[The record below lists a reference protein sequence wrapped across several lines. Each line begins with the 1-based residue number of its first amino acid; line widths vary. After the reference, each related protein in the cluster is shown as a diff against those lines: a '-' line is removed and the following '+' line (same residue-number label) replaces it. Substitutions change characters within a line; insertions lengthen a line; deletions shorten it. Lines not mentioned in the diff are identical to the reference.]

1 MIARSFGFRLA
12 GGFVLENK
20 KKKRRQIMN
29 VCKTISFPLV
39 WLWAFV
45 LLSGCATSTT
55 SSSSG
60 DTLAIA
66 EQGYFHVG
74 GTYQTIEKSEVLVG
88 QMYVWYQIPKQLRQ
102 PYPVVLVHGGGQTG
116 TNFLRTPDGR
126 PGWADFFLQEG
137 HTVYVIDWPGH
148 GKSNYVAPIY
158 GRPGLVPTE
167 ARERRFTAPKEFP
180 DSWPQAKKHT
190 QWPGSGRKGD
200 PIFDHFLASQSITP
214 TETVKGAGPLN
225 EKLTADALIVLLD
238 KIGPAIILTHSM
250 SGKPGWLVPDARPQL
265 VKGMLAV
272 EPNGPP
278 FHEAPYA
285 WGSSPGEKLTRPWG
299 LTTFP
304 VSYDP
309 PVKHPSEIRIV
320 QDEKTDGPDLVRCYR
335 QSEPARRLVN
345 LQQVPT
351 LILQSEASYHAGYDH
366 CTVRFLKQAG
376 VNVDFIKLAD
386 VGILGNGHMMM
397 LEKNNQEI
405 AKVMTDWLQKNVK

>member
-1 MIARSFGFRLA
+1 MNICKAR
-12 GGFVLENK
+12 
-20 KKKRRQIMN
+20 
-29 VCKTISFPLV
+29 SFPLV
-39 WLWAFV
+39 WLLALV
-45 LLSGCATSTT
+45 LLSGCAALTT

-74 GTYQTIEKSEVLVG
+74 GTYHTIDKSEVLVG
-88 QMYVWYQIPKQLRQ
+88 QMYVWYQIPKQLRR

-137 HTVYVIDWPGH
+137 YTVYVIDWPGH
-148 GKSNYVAPIY
+148 GKSNYVAPVY
-158 GRPGLVPTE
+158 GPPGLVPTE
-167 ARERRFTAPKEFP
+167 ARERRFTAPKEFT
-180 DSWPQAKKHT
+180 DNWPQAQKHT

-200 PIFDHFLASQSITP
+200 PTFDHFLASQSITP
-214 TETVKGAGPLN
+214 TEIVKGAGPLN

-250 SGKPGWLVPDARPQL
+250 SGKPGWLVADARPKL

-299 LTTFP
+299 LTAFP
-304 VSYDP
+304 VTYDP
-309 PVKHPSEIRIV
+309 PVKSSSEIKIV
-320 QDEKTDGPDLVRCYR
+320 QDEKADGPGLVRCYR

-376 VNVDFIKLAD
+376 VNVDFIKLED

-405 AKVMTDWLQKNVK
+405 AKVMTDWLQKSVK